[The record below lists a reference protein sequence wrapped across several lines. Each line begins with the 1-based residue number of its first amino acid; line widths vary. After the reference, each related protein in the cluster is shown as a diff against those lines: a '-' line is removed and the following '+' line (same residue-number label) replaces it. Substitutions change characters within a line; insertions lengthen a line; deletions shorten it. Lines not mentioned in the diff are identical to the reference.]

1 MANKRTQDRIKN
13 NLGIIQGGR
22 KSPRSRSEILELIDQ
37 YIKGTQYDGKVP
49 WDEAENNQDGYIR
62 IRDRVPKIIFP
73 FAKLLCDRLSAK
85 LLGKSVF
92 PRFTIEEDPD
102 TEELI
107 KLIIKQS
114 NFKAK
119 MLTAAK
125 EYCAKGSVFIRFKL
139 ADGAVS
145 VEQFNPKWV
154 FPKFD
159 ANNNLIFARIQYVF
173 KDEEDLDE
181 RGKPKEKWF
190 RMELGPQKDV
200 LFDNPEFKAE
210 EEPEFKAVSTVD
222 HNLGFVQGEWLRTQ
236 DLKFMIDGE
245 GIVEQIFDFIDA
257 MNYNFSQSDRAV
269 SYALDPQLITSGMDE
284 EEIDKLIKSSSKGW
298 HLGREGTA
306 DFLEIEGSGI
316 QRAEETRNDF
326 SQRMQDITRIIILD
340 PEKTVG
346 HAESGKAMEVLHAP
360 MIELIDEMRPNLEKG
375 LVALLQKML
384 LMVLIFNERGAE
396 LTIQIPP
403 GFKPKS
409 LTIEV
414 VWGEIFP
421 KTIQDLQQKAA
432 LMIQLTN
439 ANILSRETALSRL
452 AKDFEIEDIE
462 AEVARVNAQ
471 PQFNTFG
478 F

>member
-49 WDEAENNQDGYIR
+49 WDEAESNQDGYIK

-73 FAKLLCDRLSAK
+73 FAKLLCDRLAAK

-92 PRFTIEEDPD
+92 PTFTIKDDPD
-102 TEELI
+102 TEELL

-114 NFKAK
+114 NLKPK

-125 EYCAKGSVFIRFKL
+125 EYCSKGSVFVRFKL
-139 ADGAVS
+139 SEGS
-145 VEQFNPKWV
+145 INVEQFNPKWV
-154 FPKFD
+154 FPTFD
-159 ANNNLIFARIQYVF
+159 TNNNLIFAKIQYVF

-190 RMELGPQKDV
+190 KMELGPQKDI

-210 EEPEFKAVSTVD
+210 EEPEFKVVSQSV
-222 HNLGFVQGEWLRTQ
+222 HNLGFVQGEWFRTQ

-245 GIVEQIFDFIDA
+245 GIIEHLFDFIDS

-269 SYALDPQLITSGMDE
+269 SYALDPQLITSGMTEDE
-284 EEIDKLIKSSSKGW
+284 VEKLVKSSSKGW
-298 HLGREGTA
+298 HLGREGKA
-306 DFLEIEGSGI
+306 DFLEIQGEGIKRS
-316 QRAEETRNDF
+316 EETRNDF
-326 SQRMQDITRIIILD
+326 SQRMQDISRIVILD

-375 LVALLQKML
+375 LISLLQKML
-384 LMVLIFNERGAE
+384 AMILIFHQRGAE
-396 LTIQIPP
+396 LTIEIPL

-409 LTIEV
+409 VDIEV

-421 KTIQDLQQKAA
+421 KTIQDMQQKAA

-439 ANILSRETALSRL
+439 ANILSRETALARL